1 MNDHPTCNDIAIG
14 RDGSAYVTDSAAP
27 QILRLPP
34 GGGGGLDGIAFG
46 ADGNLYGELFRI
58 DMSDGKAGMGG
69 ADLTNDKW
77 LRAHMNHPRYRE

>member
-34 GGGGGLDGIAFG
+34 GG
-46 ADGNLYGELFRI
+46 
-58 DMSDGKAGMGG
+58 

-77 LRAHMNHPRYRE
+77 LRAHMKHPRYRE